1 MPQPNQCQREL
12 LKMEVHIFDCK
23 LEKVK
28 KENAIKNLGIRQ
40 RVEVR
45 KEGELK
51 GRWDRVAL
59 TRGLPGTLTL
69 FQILGERL

>member
-1 MPQPNQCQREL
+1 MPQPNRFRLEL
-12 LKMEVHIFDCK
+12 FKTEVQNFDFR

-28 KENAIKNLGIRQ
+28 KENALKNLWIRR

-45 KEGELK
+45 KGGELK

-59 TRGLPGTLTL
+59 TRGLLGTVTL